1 MAGATNSRLLHI
13 QDRASGRSFLIDTG
27 AEVSLIPAS
36 PADHRGAVSSTH
48 SAPLVAAN
56 GTEIRTYGT
65 CCLPLK
71 LGNKCFQGSFI
82 VADVNQAI
90 LGANFLRAN
99 GLLVD
104 LGGQRLVHS
113 ATYATIIAP
122 SIMCLP
128 VPLAMTK
135 PPQVNSIYANF
146 LTSRPKL
153 TELTFCKDRIP
164 HGVELCIDTGQS
176 PPIRLPARRLSPN
189 KLAVAKAAFKDMEDL
204 GIIRHSSCQWA
215 SPLHIAP
222 KPGGGWRPCGDFRC
236 LNGRIKVDC
245 YPVPHIQDF
254 ASQLSGKM
262 IFSKIDLIKGYH
274 QIPVRAMDIPKT
286 VVITPLG
293 LFEFL
298 HTPFGL
304 ANAAQAFQRLM
315 NSVLQDLECVFIYLD
330 DILVASSS
338 PSQHL
343 WDLTAV
349 FDRLE
354 RHGLII
360 HPGKCAFGVTEITF
374 LGHVFN
380 TEGIRP
386 MPT

>member
-27 AEVSLIPAS
+27 AEVSLAPAS
-36 PADHRGAVSSTH
+36 PADHRAAVSSTH
-48 SAPLVAAN
+48 SAPLVAVN
-56 GTEIRTYGT
+56 GTEIKTYVT

-90 LGANFLRAN
+90 LGADFLHAN

-135 PPQVNSIYANF
+135 PPQVNSVYANL

-153 TELTFCKDRIP
+153 TEFTFYKDRIP

-176 PPIRLPARRLSPN
+176 PPICSPARCLSPN
-189 KLAVAKAAFKDMEDL
+189 KLAVAKAAFKEMEDL
-204 GIIRHSSCQWA
+204 GIIRRSSSQWA

-236 LNGRIKVDC
+236 LNGRIKADC
-245 YPVPHIQDF
+245 YPVSHIQDF
-254 ASQLSGKM
+254 ASQLSGKT

-274 QIPVRAMDIPKT
+274 QIPVWAMDIPKT
-286 VVITPLG
+286 AVITPLG

-315 NSVLQDLECVFIYLD
+315 DSVLQDLECVFIYLD

-343 WDLTAV
+343 QDLTAI

-354 RHGLII
+354 
-360 HPGKCAFGVTEITF
+360 
-374 LGHVFN
+374 
-380 TEGIRP
+380 
-386 MPT
+386 